1 MLTIFKQFDI
11 INSDMFFSISLIKI
25 KLFYTFYR
33 QRSSRTM
40 SNTRVHR
47 VCLKSTPATEES
59 VNSENVSNYQEL
71 NFALQE
77 NPYQSMSR

>member
-1 MLTIFKQFDI
+1 
-11 INSDMFFSISLIKI
+11 MFFSLSLIKK
-25 KLFYTFYR
+25 KLCYTFYR

-47 VCLKSTPATEES
+47 VCSKSAPAAEES
-59 VNSENVSNYQEL
+59 VIGENLSNYQEL